1 MKSSKKGSPKAQAK
15 ETQSSSEQTQPARD
29 WWDEAGLDTA
39 FVVRPKNVAP
49 LPSFDLVERTAAFG
63 EEIVKFSKR
72 IPPSGTNKALIGQLV
87 EAATNIGGNY
97 NQAHEGPSNQALV
110 HLISRSVEEAKETK
124 RLLRKVADSEPQLAT
139 EARVLYREANELL
152 QIFSSM

>member
-1 MKSSKKGSPKAQAK
+1 MKTPRKRATRAKAREAP
-15 ETQSSSEQTQPARD
+15 SSSELTQPAHD
-29 WWDEAGLDTA
+29 WWDESGLDTA
-39 FVVRPKNVAP
+39 FVVKPKNAAP

-63 EEIVKFSKR
+63 EEIVNFSKR
-72 IPPSGTNKALIGQLV
+72 IRPSRTNKALIGQLID
-87 EAATNIGGNY
+87 AATNIGGNY
-97 NQAHEGPSNQALV
+97 NQAHEGPSNQALL

-152 QIFSSM
+152 LIFSSM